1 VLILLEG
8 FSILHPQHLKN
19 IKKLNQL
26 KMRRLF
32 KKGERV
38 RSKIDGKV
46 MEVLKYIKSNWIQ
59 VKSFDLESKEVRTA
73 KIKEDKLSKAA

>member
-1 VLILLEG
+1 
-8 FSILHPQHLKN
+8 
-19 IKKLNQL
+19 
-26 KMRRLF
+26 MRRLF

-46 MEVLKYIKSNWIQ
+46 VEVLKYIKSNLVE
-59 VKSFDLESKEVRTA
+59 VKWFDLESKEIRVN